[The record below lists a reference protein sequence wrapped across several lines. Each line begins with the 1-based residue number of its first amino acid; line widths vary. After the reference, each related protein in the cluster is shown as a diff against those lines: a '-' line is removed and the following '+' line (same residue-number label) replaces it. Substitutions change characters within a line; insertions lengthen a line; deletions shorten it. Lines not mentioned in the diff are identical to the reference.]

1 DYDAMPDIDVVAD
14 GIEASLA
21 ELLAAA
27 RGRRAAPASE
37 RAAPN
42 VNGAANA
49 AASGNARPAPIV
61 PPDHGRPKRG
71 PAADMRAKRERG
83 SSPSRRRTQD

>member
-1 DYDAMPDIDVVAD
+1 MPDIDVVAD

-27 RGRRAAPASE
+27 RGHRPQPSPAPSNSGGTTVAAPASG
-37 RAAPN
+37 
-42 VNGAANA
+42 NG
-49 AASGNARPAPIV
+49 GPAPIV
-61 PPDHGRPKRG
+61 PPEHGRPKRG

-83 SSPSRRRTQD
+83 SRPARKRT